1 MPIDIS
7 QVRALG
13 ARLEN
18 AGRRVGAGASQLLRV
33 TAFRI
38 EADGKTFAPVDTGFL
53 RSSISTTITGNGNAG
68 IMTAEIGPTAEYGI
82 FQEYG
87 TSTQPGQAFMEIGRA
102 HV

>member
-53 RSSISTTITGNGNAG
+53 RSSISTTVTGNGA
-68 IMTAEIGPTAEYGI
+68 THVKSFHCKLAEESLAALGG
-82 FQEYG
+82 
-87 TSTQPGQAFMEIGRA
+87 GR
-102 HV
+102 